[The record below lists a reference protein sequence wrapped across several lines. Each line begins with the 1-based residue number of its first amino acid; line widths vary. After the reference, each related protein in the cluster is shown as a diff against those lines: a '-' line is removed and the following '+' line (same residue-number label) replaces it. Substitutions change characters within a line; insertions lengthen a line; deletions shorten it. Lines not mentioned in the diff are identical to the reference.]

1 LDFISEQSM
10 KAETRERPQR
20 SDARASR
27 ASLLAAAKE
36 LVAEDGLD
44 ALTVVGVARR
54 AGLNRS
60 TAYQHF
66 RQREDLVDAVGAQ
79 FARELRALFSEPRE
93 LGEQIDFFAH
103 HFRENPDIARIWM
116 FHLLRDDDAVSKPG
130 WDEYVSALERLSES
144 PRSQDGIDAEMLCVI
159 AMTSALVWSLMVR
172 QRTSGEAQARAETD
186 RFAREL
192 KRLFLHGALRPER
205 WPELA
210 SELSEVGRDRAGA
223 SQRTG
228 ATRS

>member
-1 LDFISEQSM
+1 ME
-10 KAETRERPQR
+10 AEGSDRSLR

-27 ASLLAAAKE
+27 RSLLAAARE
-36 LVAEDGLD
+36 LVAENGID
-44 ALTVVGVARR
+44 ALTVVGVAER

-66 RQREDLVDAVGAQ
+66 RSRDELVEAVGAA
-79 FARELRALFSEPRE
+79 FTRDLRAMFSEPRA

-103 HFRENPDIARIWM
+103 HFREHPDIARLWM
-116 FHLLRDDDAVSKPG
+116 SHLLRDAEPVAKPG
-130 WDEYVSALERLSES
+130 WDEYVAALARLANS

-159 AMTSALVWSLMVR
+159 GMTSALVWSLMVR
-172 QRTSGEAQARAETD
+172 ERTSSEKAARAETD

-192 KRLFLHGALRPER
+192 KRLFLYGALRPES

-210 SELSEVGRDRAGA
+210 AELG
-223 SQRTG
+223 SQE
-228 ATRS
+228 

>member
-1 LDFISEQSM
+1 MQHFCWIFDQEQTM
-10 KAETRERPQR
+10 KANPVERPLR

-27 ASLLAAAKE
+27 ATLLAAARE

-66 RQREDLVDAVGAQ
+66 RQREDLVDAVGAE
-79 FARELRALFSEPRE
+79 FARELRAMFSEPRE

-116 FHLLRDDDAVSKPG
+116 FHLLRDDEAVAKPG
-130 WDEYVSALERLSES
+130 WDEYVAALERLADS

-159 AMTSALVWSLMVR
+159 GMTSALVWSLMVR
-172 QRTSGEAQARAETD
+172 QRTSDEVRARSETS

-210 SELSEVGRDRAGA
+210 SELGE
-223 SQRTG
+223 
-228 ATRS
+228 

>member
-1 LDFISEQSM
+1 MASKTI
-10 KAETRERPQR
+10 ERSLR

-27 ASLLAAAKE
+27 ETLLAAARE

-66 RQREDLVDAVGAQ
+66 PRREDLVDAVGAQ
-79 FARELRALFSEPRE
+79 FARELRSMFSEPRE
-93 LGEQIDFFAH
+93 LGEQIDFFAQ

-116 FHLLRDDDAVSKPG
+116 FHLLRDSAAIAKPG
-130 WDEYVSALERLSES
+130 WDEYVSALGRLAES
-144 PRSQDGIDAEMLCVI
+144 DRSQDGIDAEMLSVI
-159 AMTSALVWSLMVR
+159 GMTSALVWSLMVR
-172 QRTSGEAQARAETD
+172 QRTTGEDQSRAETD

-192 KRLFLHGALRPER
+192 KRLFLFGALRPES
-205 WPELA
+205 WPELVE
-210 SELSEVGRDRAGA
+210 ELEE
-223 SQRTG
+223 
-228 ATRS
+228 

>member
-1 LDFISEQSM
+1 MS
-10 KAETRERPQR
+10 ANTNERPLR

-27 ASLLAAAKE
+27 ASLLAAAKQ

-44 ALTVVGVARR
+44 ALTVVAVAQR

-66 RQREDLVDAVGAQ
+66 RQREDLVHAVGAQ
-79 FARELRALFSEPRE
+79 FARELRETFGQTRD
-93 LGEQIDFFAH
+93 LGDQIDFFAH

-116 FHLLRDDDAVSKPG
+116 FHLLRDDETVSKPG
-130 WDEYVSALERLSES
+130 WDEYVSALERLADS

-159 AMTSALVWSLMVR
+159 GMTSALVWSLMVR
-172 QRTSGEAQARAETD
+172 QRCTSEDQARSETS

-210 SELSEVGRDRAGA
+210 NELA
-223 SQRTG
+223 Q
-228 ATRS
+228 

>member
-1 LDFISEQSM
+1 MDVGTS
-10 KAETRERPQR
+10 ERPLR

-27 ASLLAAAKE
+27 ATLLAAARE

-66 RQREDLVDAVGAQ
+66 RQREDLVHAVGAE
-79 FARELRALFSEPRE
+79 FARELRAMFSEPRE

-116 FHLLRDDDAVSKPG
+116 FHLLRDDAAVAKPG
-130 WDEYVSALERLSES
+130 WDEYVSALERLADS

-159 AMTSALVWSLMVR
+159 GMTSALVWSLMVR
-172 QRTSGEAQARAETD
+172 QRTSDEEQARAETG

-192 KRLFLHGALRPER
+192 KRLFLHGALRPEG

-210 SELSEVGRDRAGA
+210 AELGE
-223 SQRTG
+223 
-228 ATRS
+228 

>member
-1 LDFISEQSM
+1 METELETDLGAGLESQSE
-10 KAETRERPQR
+10 ADRRERPLR

-27 ASLLAAAKE
+27 ARLLAAAKE

-66 RQREDLVDAVGAQ
+66 PQREDLVDAVGAQ
-79 FARELRALFSEPRE
+79 FARELRLLFSEPRE
-93 LGEQIDFFAH
+93 LGAQIDFFAR
-103 HFRENPDIARIWM
+103 HFCENPDIARIWM
-116 FHLLRDDDAVSKPG
+116 FHLLRDDETVSKPG
-130 WDEYVSALERLSES
+130 WDEYVKALERLAES

-159 AMTSALVWSLMVR
+159 GMTSALVWSLMVK
-172 QRTSGEAQARAETD
+172 QRTNDEASARKQTD
-186 RFAREL
+186 RFANEL

-205 WPELA
+205 WPELIEEFDA
-210 SELSEVGRDRAGA
+210 N
-223 SQRTG
+223 
-228 ATRS
+228 

>member
-1 LDFISEQSM
+1 MTTPVTEKTL
-10 KAETRERPQR
+10 R

-27 ASLLAAAKE
+27 ATLLAAARE

-66 RQREDLVDAVGAQ
+66 RTREDLVDAVGAQ
-79 FARELRALFSEPRE
+79 FAQELRGMFTEPRE

-116 FHLLRDDDAVSKPG
+116 FHLLRDDDVVAKPG
-130 WDEYVSALERLSES
+130 WDEYVSALQRLADS

-159 AMTSALVWSLMVR
+159 GMTSALVWSLMVR
-172 QRTSGEAQARAETD
+172 QRTSDEAQARAETG

-192 KRLFLHGALRPER
+192 KRLFLYGALRPDS

-210 SELSEVGRDRAGA
+210 
-223 SQRTG
+223 
-228 ATRS
+228 ATLGE

>member
-1 LDFISEQSM
+1 MSTDQGQ
-10 KAETRERPQR
+10 RPLR

-66 RQREDLVDAVGAQ
+66 RQREDLVDAVGVQ
-79 FARELRALFSEPRE
+79 FARELRAMFTQPRE
-93 LGEQIDFFAH
+93 LGKQIDFFAH
-103 HFRENPDIARIWM
+103 SFRENPDIARIWM
-116 FHLLRDDDAVSKPG
+116 FHLLRNDKAVSKPG
-130 WDEYVSALERLSES
+130 WDQYVSALDRLANSS
-144 PRSQDGIDAEMLCVI
+144 SSQDGIDAEMLCVI
-159 AMTSALVWSLMVR
+159 GMTSALVWSLMVR
-172 QRTSGEAQARAETD
+172 QRTDNVQQAEAETD
-186 RFAREL
+186 RFVREL
-192 KRLFLHGALRPER
+192 KRLFLHGALRPEK

-210 SELSEVGRDRAGA
+210 AEI
-223 SQRTG
+223 
-228 ATRS
+228 AT